1 MKKILL
7 ITLCFISLSI
17 KAQYTTYTIDEVGSI
32 SVTDDLEL
40 QGGNYKEMVDSYLNS
55 RHINF
60 NSRHIN
66 FDSRHINFDSRVVFQ
81 PKGLNALDKEVNNYC
96 RIIIETLYGDY
107 EPLYSKIP
115 QVSVNEL
122 RGLSASMKQSLIEG
136 FAGTSLQLIN
146 FFGSTI
152 VKINNQ
158 VAIKTS
164 YTRRLGDNAPVRVD
178 VYHFQNR
185 DRMHSLTL
193 SYRIEDAAL
202 WKEKLSHSLNSF
214 KIDKQ

>member
-60 NSRHIN
+60 
-66 FDSRHINFDSRVVFQ
+66 DSRVVFQ
-81 PKGLNALDKEVNNYC
+81 PKGLNALDKEVNSYC

-158 VAIKTS
+158 VAIKTY

>member
-1 MKKILL
+1 MKKIFL

-17 KAQYTTYTIDEVGSI
+17 KAQYTTYTIEGVGSI

-40 QGGNYKEMVDSYLNS
+40 QGGNYKEMIDSYLN
-55 RHINF
+55 
-60 NSRHIN
+60 
-66 FDSRHINFDSRVVFQ
+66 SRHINFDSRVVFQ
-81 PKGLNALDKEVNNYC
+81 PKGLNALDKEINSYC

-107 EPLYSKIP
+107 EPLSSKVP
-115 QVSVNEL
+115 KVSVGEL
-122 RGLSASMKQSLIEG
+122 RDLSAVMKQSLIEG

-152 VKINNQ
+152 VNINNQ

-193 SYRIEDAAL
+193 SYRIEDADL

-214 KIDKQ
+214 RIDKQ

>member
-7 ITLCFISLSI
+7 IALCLISLSI

-60 NSRHIN
+60 
-66 FDSRHINFDSRVVFQ
+66 DSRVVFQ
-81 PKGLNALDKEVNNYC
+81 PKGLNALDKEVNSYC

-122 RGLSASMKQSLIEG
+122 RELSATMKQSLIQG

-146 FFGSTI
+146 FYGSTI
-152 VKINNQ
+152 VKVNNQ

>member
-55 RHINF
+55 I
-60 NSRHIN
+60 
-66 FDSRHINFDSRVVFQ
+66 HINFDSRVVFQ
-81 PKGLNALDKEVNNYC
+81 PKGLNTLEKEVNSYC

-107 EPLYSKIP
+107 EPLSSKVP
-115 QVSVNEL
+115 KVSVNEL
-122 RGLSASMKQSLIEG
+122 RELSTTMKQSLIQG

-146 FFGSTI
+146 FYRSTI
-152 VKINNQ
+152 VKVNNQ

>member
-60 NSRHIN
+60 
-66 FDSRHINFDSRVVFQ
+66 DSRVVFQ
-81 PKGLNALDKEVNNYC
+81 PKGLNAFDKEVNSYC

-115 QVSVNEL
+115 QISVNEL
-122 RGLSASMKQSLIEG
+122 RELSTTMKQSLIQG

-146 FFGSTI
+146 FYGSTI
-152 VKINNQ
+152 VKVNNQ

>member
-1 MKKILL
+1 MRRILFVFL
-7 ITLCFISLSI
+7 YFFVNIIQ
-17 KAQYTTYTIDEVGSI
+17 AQYTTYTIEEVGSI
-32 SVTDDLEL
+32 AITDDLEL

-55 RHINF
+55 I
-60 NSRHIN
+60 
-66 FDSRHINFDSRVVFQ
+66 HINFDSRVVFQ
-81 PKGLNALDKEVNNYC
+81 PKGLNTLEKEVNSYC

-107 EPLYSKIP
+107 EPLSSKVP
-115 QVSVNEL
+115 KVSVNEL
-122 RGLSASMKQSLIEG
+122 RELSEAMKQGLIQSFE
-136 FAGTSLQLIN
+136 GTSLQLIN
-146 FFGSTI
+146 FYGSTI
-152 VKINNQ
+152 VKVNNQ

-164 YTRRLGDNAPVRVD
+164 YTRRLGNNAPVRVD

-202 WKEKLSHSLNSF
+202 WKEKLSYSLNSF

>member
-1 MKKILL
+1 MKKIFL

-17 KAQYTTYTIDEVGSI
+17 KAQYTTYTIEGVGSI

-60 NSRHIN
+60 
-66 FDSRHINFDSRVVFQ
+66 DSRVVFQ
-81 PKGLNALDKEVNNYC
+81 PKGLNTLEKEVNSYC

-107 EPLYSKIP
+107 EPLSSKVP
-115 QVSVNEL
+115 KVSVGEL
-122 RGLSASMKQSLIEG
+122 RDLSAVMKQSLIEG

-152 VKINNQ
+152 VNINNQ

-193 SYRIEDAAL
+193 SYRIEDVDL

-214 KIDKQ
+214 RIDKQ

>member
-1 MKKILL
+1 MSVEYVSICLL
-7 ITLCFISLSI
+7 YLSI

-55 RHINF
+55 RY
-60 NSRHIN
+60 
-66 FDSRHINFDSRVVFQ
+66 INFDSRVVFQ
-81 PKGLNALDKEVNNYC
+81 PKGLNALDKEVNSYC

-122 RGLSASMKQSLIEG
+122 RELSATMKQSLIQG

-146 FFGSTI
+146 FYGSTI
-152 VKINNQ
+152 VKVNNQ

>member
-1 MKKILL
+1 MKKKLL
-7 ITLCFISLSI
+7 IALCFISLSI
-17 KAQYTTYTIDEVGSI
+17 KAQYTTYTIDEVGSM

-60 NSRHIN
+60 
-66 FDSRHINFDSRVVFQ
+66 DSRVVFQ
-81 PKGLNALDKEVNNYC
+81 PKGLNALDKEENSYC

-115 QVSVNEL
+115 HVSVNEL
-122 RGLSASMKQSLIEG
+122 RELSATMKQSLIQG

-146 FFGSTI
+146 FYGSTI
-152 VKINNQ
+152 VKVNNQ

>member
-7 ITLCFISLSI
+7 IVLCFISLSI

-60 NSRHIN
+60 
-66 FDSRHINFDSRVVFQ
+66 DSRVVFQ
-81 PKGLNALDKEVNNYC
+81 PKGLNALDKEVNSYC

-122 RGLSASMKQSLIEG
+122 RELSATMKQSLIQG

-146 FFGSTI
+146 FYGSTI
-152 VKINNQ
+152 VKVNNQ

>member
-7 ITLCFISLSI
+7 ITLFFISLSI

-60 NSRHIN
+60 
-66 FDSRHINFDSRVVFQ
+66 DSRVVFR
-81 PKGLNALDKEVNNYC
+81 PKGLNALDKEANSYC

>member
-40 QGGNYKEMVDSYLNS
+40 QGGNYKEIVDSYLNS
-55 RHINF
+55 I
-60 NSRHIN
+60 
-66 FDSRHINFDSRVVFQ
+66 HINFDSRVVFQ
-81 PKGLNALDKEVNNYC
+81 PKGLNALDKEVNSYC

-107 EPLYSKIP
+107 EPLSSKVP
-115 QVSVNEL
+115 KVSVNEL
-122 RGLSASMKQSLIEG
+122 RELSEAMKQGLIKS
-136 FAGTSLQLIN
+136 FKGTSLQLIN
-146 FFGSTI
+146 FYGSTI
-152 VKINNQ
+152 VKVNSQ

-164 YTRRLGDNAPVRVD
+164 YTRRLGNNAPVRVD

-202 WKEKLSHSLNSF
+202 WKEKLSYSLNSF

>member
-40 QGGNYKEMVDSYLNS
+40 QGGNYKEMVDSYLN
-55 RHINF
+55 
-60 NSRHIN
+60 
-66 FDSRHINFDSRVVFQ
+66 SRHINFDSRVVFQ

-122 RGLSASMKQSLIEG
+122 RGLSASMKQSLIKG

>member
-1 MKKILL
+1 MKKIFL

-17 KAQYTTYTIDEVGSI
+17 KAQYTTYTIEGVGSI

-40 QGGNYKEMVDSYLNS
+40 QGGNYKEMIDSYLN
-55 RHINF
+55 
-60 NSRHIN
+60 
-66 FDSRHINFDSRVVFQ
+66 SRHINFDSRVVFQ
-81 PKGLNALDKEVNNYC
+81 PKGLNALDKEINSYC

-107 EPLYSKIP
+107 EPLFSKVP
-115 QVSVNEL
+115 KVSVGEL
-122 RGLSASMKQSLIEG
+122 RDLSAVMKQSLIEG

-152 VKINNQ
+152 VNINNQ

-193 SYRIEDAAL
+193 SYRIEDVDL

-214 KIDKQ
+214 RIDKQ

>member
-7 ITLCFISLSI
+7 ITLFFISLSI

-60 NSRHIN
+60 
-66 FDSRHINFDSRVVFQ
+66 DSRVVFQ
-81 PKGLNALDKEVNNYC
+81 PKGLNALDKEVNSYC

-122 RGLSASMKQSLIEG
+122 RELSATMKQSLIQG

-146 FFGSTI
+146 FYGSTI
-152 VKINNQ
+152 VKVNNQ

>member
-1 MKKILL
+1 MRKIFL

-17 KAQYTTYTIDEVGSI
+17 KAQYTTYTIEGVGSI

-40 QGGNYKEMVDSYLNS
+40 QGGNYKKMIDSYLN
-55 RHINF
+55 
-60 NSRHIN
+60 
-66 FDSRHINFDSRVVFQ
+66 SRHINFDSRVVFQ
-81 PKGLNALDKEVNNYC
+81 PKGLNALDKEINSYC

-107 EPLYSKIP
+107 EPLSSKVP
-115 QVSVNEL
+115 KVSVGEL
-122 RGLSASMKQSLIEG
+122 RDLSAVMKQSLIEG

-152 VKINNQ
+152 VNINNQ

-193 SYRIEDAAL
+193 SYRIEDADL

-214 KIDKQ
+214 RIDKQ

>member
-1 MKKILL
+1 MRKIFL

-17 KAQYTTYTIDEVGSI
+17 KAQYTTYTIEGVGSI

-40 QGGNYKEMVDSYLNS
+40 KGGNYKKMIDSYLN
-55 RHINF
+55 
-60 NSRHIN
+60 
-66 FDSRHINFDSRVVFQ
+66 SRHINFDSRVVFQ
-81 PKGLNALDKEVNNYC
+81 PKGLNALDKEINSYC

-107 EPLYSKIP
+107 EPLSSKVP
-115 QVSVNEL
+115 KVSVGEL
-122 RGLSASMKQSLIEG
+122 RDLSAVMKQSLIEG

-152 VKINNQ
+152 VNINNQ

-193 SYRIEDAAL
+193 SYRIEDADL

-214 KIDKQ
+214 RIDKQ

>member
-7 ITLCFISLSI
+7 IALCLISLSI
-17 KAQYTTYTIDEVGSI
+17 KAQYTTYIIDEVGSI

-60 NSRHIN
+60 
-66 FDSRHINFDSRVVFQ
+66 DSRVVFQ
-81 PKGLNALDKEVNNYC
+81 PKGLNALDKEVNSYC

-122 RGLSASMKQSLIEG
+122 RELSATMKQSLIQG

-146 FFGSTI
+146 FYGSTI
-152 VKINNQ
+152 VKVNNQ

-193 SYRIEDAAL
+193 SYRIEDTAL
-202 WKEKLSHSLNSF
+202 WKEKLNHSLTSF

>member
-1 MKKILL
+1 MRRILFFFL
-7 ITLCFISLSI
+7 YFFVNIIQ
-17 KAQYTTYTIDEVGSI
+17 AQYTTYTIEEVGSI

-40 QGGNYKEMVDSYLNS
+40 QGGNYKEMVESYLN
-55 RHINF
+55 
-60 NSRHIN
+60 
-66 FDSRHINFDSRVVFQ
+66 SRHINFDSRVVFQ
-81 PKGLNALDKEVNNYC
+81 PKGLNALEKEVNSYC

-122 RGLSASMKQSLIEG
+122 RELSTTMKQSLIQG

-146 FFGSTI
+146 FYGSTI
-152 VKINNQ
+152 VNINNQ

-193 SYRIEDAAL
+193 SYRIEDADL

-214 KIDKQ
+214 RIDKQ

>member
-60 NSRHIN
+60 
-66 FDSRHINFDSRVVFQ
+66 DSRVVFQ
-81 PKGLNALDKEVNNYC
+81 PKGLNALDKEVNSYC
-96 RIIIETLYGDY
+96 RIIIEPLYGDY

>member
-55 RHINF
+55 I
-60 NSRHIN
+60 
-66 FDSRHINFDSRVVFQ
+66 HINFDSRVVFQ
-81 PKGLNALDKEVNNYC
+81 PKGLNTLEKEVNSYC

-107 EPLYSKIP
+107 EPLSSKVP
-115 QVSVNEL
+115 KVSVNEL
-122 RGLSASMKQSLIEG
+122 RELSTTMKQSLIQG

-146 FFGSTI
+146 FYGSTI
-152 VKINNQ
+152 VKVNNQ

-164 YTRRLGDNAPVRVD
+164 YTRRLGNNAPVRVD

-202 WKEKLSHSLNSF
+202 WKEKLNHSLNSF

>member
-1 MKKILL
+1 M

-60 NSRHIN
+60 
-66 FDSRHINFDSRVVFQ
+66 DSRVVFQ
-81 PKGLNALDKEVNNYC
+81 PKGLNALDKEVNSYC

-122 RGLSASMKQSLIEG
+122 RELSATMKQSLIQG

-146 FFGSTI
+146 FYGSTI
-152 VKINNQ
+152 VKVNNQ

>member
-7 ITLCFISLSI
+7 ITLFFISLSI

-60 NSRHIN
+60 
-66 FDSRHINFDSRVVFQ
+66 DSRVVFQ
-81 PKGLNALDKEVNNYC
+81 PKGLNALDKEANSYC

>member
-60 NSRHIN
+60 
-66 FDSRHINFDSRVVFQ
+66 DSRVVFQ
-81 PKGLNALDKEVNNYC
+81 PKGLNALDKEVNSYC

-122 RGLSASMKQSLIEG
+122 RELSTTMKQSLIQG

-146 FFGSTI
+146 FYGSTI
-152 VKINNQ
+152 VKVNNQ

>member
-7 ITLCFISLSI
+7 IALCFISLSI

-60 NSRHIN
+60 
-66 FDSRHINFDSRVVFQ
+66 DSRVVFQ
-81 PKGLNALDKEVNNYC
+81 PKGLNALDKEVNSYC

-122 RGLSASMKQSLIEG
+122 RELSATMKQSLIQG

-146 FFGSTI
+146 FYGSTI
-152 VKINNQ
+152 VKVNNQ

-164 YTRRLGDNAPVRVD
+164 YYLCASETPRGGSKTAVVAQLVEHRLPKPRVTSS
-178 VYHFQNR
+178 
-185 DRMHSLTL
+185 SLA
-193 SYRIEDAAL
+193 YRSQYFIYKICCSIE
-202 WKEKLSHSLNSF
+202 H
-214 KIDKQ
+214 

>member
-60 NSRHIN
+60 
-66 FDSRHINFDSRVVFQ
+66 DSRVVFQ
-81 PKGLNALDKEVNNYC
+81 PKGLNALDKEVNSYC

>member
-7 ITLCFISLSI
+7 IVLCFISLSI
-17 KAQYTTYTIDEVGSI
+17 KTQYTTYTIDEVGSI

-60 NSRHIN
+60 
-66 FDSRHINFDSRVVFQ
+66 DSRVVFQ
-81 PKGLNALDKEVNNYC
+81 PKGLNALDKEVNSYC

-122 RGLSASMKQSLIEG
+122 RELSATMKQSLIQG

-146 FFGSTI
+146 FYGSTI
-152 VKINNQ
+152 VKVNNQ

>member
-1 MKKILL
+1 MRRILFFFL
-7 ITLCFISLSI
+7 YFFVNIIQ
-17 KAQYTTYTIDEVGSI
+17 AQYTTYTIEEVGSI

-60 NSRHIN
+60 
-66 FDSRHINFDSRVVFQ
+66 DSRVVFQ
-81 PKGLNALDKEVNNYC
+81 PKGLNALDKEVNSYC

-122 RGLSASMKQSLIEG
+122 RELSATMKQSLIQG

-146 FFGSTI
+146 FYGSTI
-152 VKINNQ
+152 VKVNNQ

>member
-55 RHINF
+55 RY
-60 NSRHIN
+60 
-66 FDSRHINFDSRVVFQ
+66 INFDSRVVFQ
-81 PKGLNALDKEVNNYC
+81 PKGLNALDKEVNSYC

-122 RGLSASMKQSLIEG
+122 RELSATMKQSLIQG

-146 FFGSTI
+146 FYGSTI
-152 VKINNQ
+152 VKVNNQ

>member
-55 RHINF
+55 I
-60 NSRHIN
+60 
-66 FDSRHINFDSRVVFQ
+66 HINFDSRVVFQ
-81 PKGLNALDKEVNNYC
+81 PKGLNALDKEVNSYC

-107 EPLYSKIP
+107 EPLSSKVP
-115 QVSVNEL
+115 KVSVNEL
-122 RGLSASMKQSLIEG
+122 RELSEAMKQGLIQSFE
-136 FAGTSLQLIN
+136 GTSLQLIN
-146 FFGSTI
+146 FYGSTI
-152 VKINNQ
+152 VKVNNQ

-164 YTRRLGDNAPVRVD
+164 YTRRLGNNAPVRVD

-202 WKEKLSHSLNSF
+202 WKEKLSYSLNSF

>member
-1 MKKILL
+1 MRRILFFFL
-7 ITLCFISLSI
+7 YFFVNIIQ
-17 KAQYTTYTIDEVGSI
+17 AQYTTYTIEEVGSI

-60 NSRHIN
+60 
-66 FDSRHINFDSRVVFQ
+66 DSRVVFQ
-81 PKGLNALDKEVNNYC
+81 PKGLNTLEKEVNSYC

-107 EPLYSKIP
+107 EPLSSKVP
-115 QVSVNEL
+115 KVSVNEL
-122 RGLSASMKQSLIEG
+122 RELSEAMKQGLIQSFE
-136 FAGTSLQLIN
+136 GTSLQLIN
-146 FFGSTI
+146 FYGSTI
-152 VKINNQ
+152 VKVNNQ
-158 VAIKTS
+158 VGIKTS

>member
-7 ITLCFISLSI
+7 ITLFFISLSI

-60 NSRHIN
+60 
-66 FDSRHINFDSRVVFQ
+66 DSRVVFQ
-81 PKGLNALDKEVNNYC
+81 PKGLNALDKEANSYC

-152 VKINNQ
+152 VKLLIQ
-158 VAIKTS
+158 GDLAIM
-164 YTRRLGDNAPVRVD
+164 L
-178 VYHFQNR
+178 
-185 DRMHSLTL
+185 L
-193 SYRIEDAAL
+193 
-202 WKEKLSHSLNSF
+202 
-214 KIDKQ
+214 